1 MIKQIYSHLKVSKS
15 VWILF
20 FTLLLVNSAKAD
32 SFTDTTK
39 KQLLAAASAKDK
51 AGVITLEPNV
61 VFPEI
66 LTGNEKEAL
75 LYIQKFS
82 VNRRA
87 YIIRTY
93 NRSKKFFPKVT
104 AILKKHNLPPE
115 LKVLLAL
122 ESAFNAN
129 AVSKAGAV
137 GYWQIMDEV
146 AKEYGLKYVAQAK
159 KEEKKK
165 AEKKK
170 GEKIAPVAKIT
181 AKKAATSKDDRKNFN
196 KSTYAAARYLKDRSR
211 NLDNNLLLMV
221 ASYNCGV
228 GNVWEAMKK
237 TGKTDPDFWD
247 IKAYLPSETQAYVM
261 NFITLNVILHNYD
274 KFSNNTLLFTPTKI
288 KINITEGD
296 LTEELSAPVS
306 LNN

>member
-1 MIKQIYSHLKVSKS
+1 MIKQIFSPLKVSKS
-15 VWILF
+15 VWIF
-20 FTLLLVNSAKAD
+20 FFIVILAITAKAD
-32 SFTDTTK
+32 GFSDTTK
-39 KQLLAAASAKDK
+39 KQLLAAASAKDN

-61 VFPEI
+61 VFPEV

-75 LYIQKFS
+75 LYIEKFS
-82 VNRRA
+82 ENRRA
-87 YIIRTY
+87 YLIRTY
-93 NRSKKFFPKVT
+93 TRSKKYFPKVT
-104 AILKKHNLPPE
+104 AILKKHNLPQE

-122 ESAFNAN
+122 ESAFNGN

-146 AKEYGLKYVAQAK
+146 AKEYGLKYVAQQK

-170 GEKIAPVAKIT
+170 GEKITAVAKT
-181 AKKAATSKDDRKNFN
+181 KAKKAATPKDDRKNFN

-237 TGKTDPDFWD
+237 TGKAEPDFWD
-247 IKAYLPSETQAYVM
+247 IKAYLPAETQAYVM
-261 NFITLNVILHNYD
+261 NFIALNVVFHNYD
-274 KFSNNTLLFTPTKI
+274 KFTNNTLLFTPTKV
-288 KINITEGD
+288 KIENAEGKMTD
-296 LTEELSAPVS
+296 ELSSKAM
-306 LNN
+306 LN